1 MKKTTLIY
9 SLLIG
14 VFIFINFYLYFQ
26 LIKIGNEIYLLEEKN
41 NQIKAENQLLEKRIL
56 EMDNLTTLASQ
67 AAELGLKYETKT
79 WIIEPKNFAYSY

>member
-1 MKKTTLIY
+1 MKKATLIY
-9 SLLIG
+9 SFLIG

-26 LIKIGNEIYLLEEKN
+26 LIKIANEIYLLEEKN

-67 AAELGLKYETKT
+67 AAELGLKYEAKT